1 MPPRLLDD
9 WLAWI
14 ETLHPRQ
21 IELGLDRV
29 RRVALAMGVERLP
42 CTVVTVG
49 GTNGKGS
56 SVAMLESAFTAGG
69 YRAAAYTSPHL
80 LRYNERIRIDGRDA
94 GDAELCAAFER
105 VERARGET
113 SLSYFEFSTLA
124 ALDLIARAR
133 PDVAVLEIGMG
144 GRLDAVN
151 IVDPDVALVTS
162 IGLDHTD
169 WLGATREAIAREKAG
184 IFRAGIPVVCG
195 DADPP
200 RTLVE
205 RAREIGAPL
214 YLRGRD
220 YDIET
225 DGAGRRWW
233 RGARGAR
240 LELPP
245 LSLAGGFQY
254 ENAANVLMVLELLAS
269 RLPVP
274 AGRLADGVAA
284 ARNPG
289 RFQRL
294 AAGPRAVQRIVD
306 VAHNTDG
313 ARALAAALA
322 AEPCAG
328 TTRLVFGVLG
338 DKDVDGM
345 TSAMAAVSRDWY
357 LGAPAAARAAPA
369 ERVRAS
375 VLAGVPRANVRDC
388 ADVPGA
394 WRQALSEAAP
404 GDRVVAFGS
413 FYTVGEILAL
423 EQTTGEP
430 V

>member
-1 MPPRLLDD
+1 MQPRSLDG

-29 RRVALAMGVERLP
+29 RCVAKAMGIARLP

-56 SVAMLESAFTAGG
+56 SVAMLEAVFAAGG
-69 YRAAAYTSPHL
+69 YRTCAYTSPHL
-80 LRYNERIRIDGRDA
+80 LRYNERVRIDGREA

-113 SLSYFEFSTLA
+113 SLSYFEFGTLA

-133 PDVAVLEIGMG
+133 ADVAVLEVGMG

-162 IGLDHTD
+162 IGLDHTE
-169 WLGATREAIAREKAG
+169 WLGDTREKIAREKAG
-184 IFRAGIPVVCG
+184 IFRTGVPAVCG

-205 RAREIGAPL
+205 IARDIGAPL
-214 YLRGRD
+214 YRRGLD
-220 YDIET
+220 YDCGIDE
-225 DGAGRRWW
+225 GGRWW
-233 RGARGAR
+233 RGPRGTRIA
-240 LELPP
+240 LPP

-254 ENAANVLMVLELLAS
+254 ENAANVLMVLDLLAE
-269 RLPVP
+269 RLPIP
-274 AGRLADGVAA
+274 SARLVDGLAA

-289 RFQRL
+289 RFQHLRPD
-294 AAGPRAVQRIVD
+294 ARAVQRIVD
-306 VAHNTDG
+306 VAHNVDG

-322 AEPCAG
+322 VEPRAG
-328 TTRLVFGVLG
+328 VTRLVFGVLG
-338 DKDVDGM
+338 DKNVEGM
-345 TSAMAAVSRDWY
+345 VSAMAAVSRDWY
-357 LGAPAAARAAPA
+357 LAAPGAARAAPVG
-369 ERVRAS
+369 RVHAS
-375 VLAGVPRANVRDC
+375 VRSGVPGARIRDC
-388 ADVPGA
+388 ADVPAA
-394 WRQALSEAAP
+394 WRQALGEAAP
-404 GDRVVAFGS
+404 GDRLVGFGS
-413 FYTVGEILAL
+413 FYTVGEILAS
-423 EQTTGEP
+423 EQANGEP